1 MSETAAMPMIMGVE
15 EVMRELSISRPYAYR
30 VIRMLNA
37 EMEEKGYRTMK
48 GKVNIRSFDY
58 LCYRLWLPVE
68 LRRVTGGSR
77 YGCRRCRS

>member
-1 MSETAAMPMIMGVE
+1 MTETTAMPMIMGVE

-48 GKVNIRSFDY
+48 GKVSRSYFY
-58 LCYRLWLPVE
+58 Q
-68 LRRVTGGSR
+68 R
-77 YGCRRCRS
+77 YNCQMPAPGAGAR